1 MDESKNHLEI
11 SPEDEIRLLEAK
23 LAIKKR
29 ELEERG
35 EIKHEKEVFK
45 EVLKEHIETVR
56 PVTGDTASG
65 VKPVISDSALKT
77 AQKIKDDEQES
88 QLEHLLQIALG
99 ESLLRAVH
107 IAEALGPYM
116 LDLLHDTL
124 VDKYYDK
131 LVAARRITQ

>member
-35 EIKHEKEVFK
+35 EIKHEKEVFR